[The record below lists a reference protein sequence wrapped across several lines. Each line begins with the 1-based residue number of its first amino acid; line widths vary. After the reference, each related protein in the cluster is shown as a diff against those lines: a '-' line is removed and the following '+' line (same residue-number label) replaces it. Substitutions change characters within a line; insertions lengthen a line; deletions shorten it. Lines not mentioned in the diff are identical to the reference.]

1 MQTRWVLLALCVV
14 VVLLAACVNNP
25 AATAKAGHPLPT
37 LVPVDFPHATVQ
49 PYDVSGSTESE
60 IRAQLNAN
68 RPNDYDAYTRW
79 YVSWD
84 WPGRGSAEC
93 RLAEA
98 EVSYEITVTFP
109 RWTPTA
115 DASPELVAKW
125 NGYLYALAL
134 HENAHISNVV
144 SRFPAVVAAIKGGTC
159 LSAEDAAQAVLQQ
172 MRQFDSQYDLDTNHG
187 RTQGARFP

>member
-1 MQTRWVLLALCVV
+1 MRIRWRLLAFYVV
-14 VVLLAACVNNP
+14 VVLLASCVNSP
-25 AATAKAGHPLPT
+25 ATPAKDGRLLPT

-49 PYDVSGSTESE
+49 RYDVSGSTESE
-60 IRAQLNAN
+60 IRAQLDTY

-79 YVSWD
+79 YIYWD
-84 WPGRGSAEC
+84 WPGRGSAAC

-98 EVSYEITVTFP
+98 EVSYEITVTIP

-125 NGYLYALAL
+125 NDYLHALAL
-134 HENAHISNVV
+134 HEKAHINNVV
-144 SRFPAVVAAIKGGTC
+144 SHFPAVAGAIKGGTC

-187 RTQGARFP
+187 QAQGARFP